1 MLARVVSLVLF
12 ATVWTAGALGTL
24 PSVAGAQDDDDI
36 EGDGTPADVF
46 EPPKSYKPIP
56 PGTKVTFNLED
67 AELQDLVRLI
77 SNITG
82 RRFILSGKLKGIQA
96 SVQAPSQVTAG
107 EAYRAFLSI
116 LELNGL
122 TVMPSGPYLKIV
134 ETAGIENR
142 PVPTY
147 TGEGQVPSE
156 DRYMTYLKRLD
167 HVSAN
172 EVAGLLGRFKTRDG
186 NVGAYEPTNMVII
199 TDTGSNIQRM
209 LRIVGAVDQPSGG
222 EQVWVEPIHNADA
235 ATLAETVTQLFAA
248 DPNKPKKAGEDGETG
263 AVTGVSK
270 IIPDDRS
277 NSLIIVGTE
286 KGYLQTLEIIRRFD
300 IALEGEGRAHVLV
313 VENGDAEEMAATLQ
327 NLVGRTS
334 GTGGGGGGGRRGGQQ
349 QTSAQPS
356 ATAVFEN
363 EVGITAHKASN
374 ALVVTATPRD
384 YSQIR
389 RMVKELDTPRKQVYI
404 EAVILDLRVSRNRDL
419 GIAYHGGASDLPTE
433 GSLGL
438 LGFEAGKTASPGA
451 DGLQTLLTGLALGV
465 RGPVIEESQQL
476 VGRSV
481 PGFGLAIKAQA
492 TTEDVN
498 ILSTPHLIATDNVEA
513 EINIG
518 ENVPLQTS
526 QLPALGIGG
535 LPGAGGAGGAGGLGG
550 FPGAIPRQ
558 DVGTILRLTPHLSDD
573 ERIRI
578 DIEEEISSVGAP
590 DTTGNAGVRSISRTT
605 ARTEVVVGD
614 QQTVVIGGLIRDQ
627 VTSAE
632 RKIPFLG
639 DLPLVGVL
647 FRDTKRTKE
656 KRNLILFL
664 TPYIIRDAADMRAI
678 YERKMRERQEF
689 LDRYFVFTGTDYKPP
704 VDYARTRGLL
714 AEMFLEI
721 GEDDARRAF
730 EASLAIEDKKEHL
743 PSKPI
748 GASDLVINPE
758 ESGIPDEG

>member
-1 MLARVVSLVLF
+1 MLAKLGLRVALGAVFVASFVCTLP
-12 ATVWTAGALGTL
+12 ATVC
-24 PSVAGAQDDDDI
+24 AQDGDA
-36 EGDGTPADVF
+36 EGDGTPEDVF

-96 SVQAPSQVTAG
+96 TVQAPSQVTAG

-147 TGEGQVPSE
+147 TGEGQVPTE
-156 DRYMTYLKRLD
+156 DRYMTYLKRLE
-167 HVSAN
+167 HVNAN

-186 NVGAYEPTNMVII
+186 NVGAHEPTNMIII
-199 TDTGSNIQRM
+199 TDTGANIQRM

-222 EQVWVEPIHNADA
+222 EQVWVEPIYNADA
-235 ATLAETVTQLFAA
+235 ATLAETVSQLFAA
-248 DPNKPKKAGEDGETG
+248 DPSKPKKPGDEGPGGT
-263 AVTGVSK
+263 VSGISK
-270 IIPDDRS
+270 VIPDPRS

-313 VENGDAEEMAATLQ
+313 VENGDAEEMATTLQ
-327 NLVGRTS
+327 NLVGRTA
-334 GTGGGGGGGRRGGQQ
+334 GAGGGGGGRRGGGAQPQ
-349 QTSAQPS
+349 PGAQPS

-404 EAVILDLRVSRNRDL
+404 EAVILDLRVARNRDL
-419 GIAYHGGASDLPTE
+419 GIAYHGGAGNLPTD

-438 LGFEAGKTASPGA
+438 IGFEAGKTAAPGA
-451 DGLQTLLTGLALGV
+451 EGLQTLLTGLALGV

-476 VGRSV
+476 VGQSV
-481 PGFGLAIKAQA
+481 PSFGLAIKALA

-535 LPGAGGAGGAGGLGG
+535 LPGGAGGGAGGLGG

-627 VTSAE
+627 VTSSE

-639 DLPLVGVL
+639 DLPLIGVL

-656 KRNLILFL
+656 KRNLVLFL

-730 EASLAIEDKKEHL
+730 EASLAVEEKKEHI

-748 GASDLVINPE
+748 GASDLVIDPETPSLPE
-758 ESGIPDEG
+758 EG